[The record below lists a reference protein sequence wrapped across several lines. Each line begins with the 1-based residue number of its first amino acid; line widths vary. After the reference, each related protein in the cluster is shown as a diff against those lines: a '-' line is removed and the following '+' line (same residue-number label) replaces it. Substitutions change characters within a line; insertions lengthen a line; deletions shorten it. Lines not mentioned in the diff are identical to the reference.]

1 MFTIIVAQFP
11 SWAFPGIFRS
21 INEAKLRLQLIYVK
35 EGECINFKTSR
46 KAERI
51 HDQVVEQVYEKK
63 NLNMKFLSC
72 VCVCGG
78 GGPREEGEPLRFIG
92 SATGTSQGMKPMIG
106 WLMTIVAL
114 CYNVACWDSFKL
126 LWER

>member
-1 MFTIIVAQFP
+1 M
-11 SWAFPGIFRS
+11 
-21 INEAKLRLQLIYVK
+21 K

-51 HDQVVEQVYEKK
+51 HDQVVEQVYQKK
-63 NLNMKFLSC
+63 NFKYEISF

-106 WLMTIVAL
+106 
-114 CYNVACWDSFKL
+114 
-126 LWER
+126 